1 MKEPTLTRRD
11 LSRLALAAL
20 GGLASGALLG
30 CGPGTTSGT
39 PPAPSTPPGP
49 GAPSGG
55 PAPAET
61 PLLLHD
67 PHVCRGINTC
77 KNKGKK
83 DTTNDCAGQG
93 HCATV
98 KSHSCQGMN
107 DCKGHG
113 GCGDNPGENDCKGKG
128 GCAVPLDAGKKMTW
142 QKARKRFEE
151 LMKKAGKT
159 FGDAPAS

>member
-1 MKEPTLTRRD
+1 MKEPMLNRRD
-11 LSRLALAAL
+11 VTRLALAAL
-20 GGLASGALLG
+20 GGLASGVLIG
-30 CGPGTTSGT
+30 CGPAASTGKAAGDK
-39 PPAPSTPPGP
+39 PAGDK
-49 GAPSGG
+49 
-55 PAPAET
+55 PATDSEKPKE
-61 PLLLHD
+61 LLLQD

-77 KNKGKK
+77 KGKGKK
-83 DTTNDCAGQG
+83 GTTNECAGQG

-107 DCKGHG
+107 DCKGQG
-113 GCGDNPGENDCKGKG
+113 GCGENPGENKCKGQG
-128 GCAVPLDAGKKMTW
+128 GCAVPLDDGKKMTW

>member
-1 MKEPTLTRRD
+1 MKEPFLNRRD
-11 LSRLALAAL
+11 LNRLALTAL
-20 GGLASGALLG
+20 GGLASGVFLG
-30 CGPGTTSGT
+30 CTPCKPPQN
-39 PPAPSTPPGP
+39 PPAN
-49 GAPSGG
+49 A
-55 PAPAET
+55 ANADL

-83 DTTNDCAGQG
+83 NTMNECAGQG

-98 KSHSCQGMN
+98 KAHSCQGMN
-107 DCKGHG
+107 DCKGQG
-113 GCGDNPGENDCKGKG
+113 GCGENPGENECKGKG

>member
-1 MKEPTLTRRD
+1 LQ
-11 LSRLALAAL
+11 
-20 GGLASGALLG
+20 
-30 CGPGTTSGT
+30 
-39 PPAPSTPPGP
+39 
-49 GAPSGG
+49 
-55 PAPAET
+55 
-61 PLLLHD
+61 D

-77 KNKGKK
+77 KNKGEKG
-83 DTTNDCAGQG
+83 TTNECAGQG

-107 DCKGHG
+107 DCKGQG
-113 GCGDNPGENDCKGKG
+113 GCGENPGENECKGKG

-159 FGDAPAS
+159 FGDAPAA